1 MDAEEAALQAEL
13 AALEAQVV
21 PSATVSAAIPQAVP
35 VQKALQSGDTQKP
48 WYSPTQLAF
57 DVGAG
62 LAKASYGL
70 ADMFMLPFVGAAN
83 LAGANMP
90 YFGMS
95 EMGQRDIER
104 AAAITEVAPQ
114 TPLQDLVS
122 FVAPSPVSKA
132 SKLGQALAGGA
143 SFVGMKS
150 AEAIAPDSKYAGLVG
165 ALSGAALTGPA
176 VKGAFN
182 KIAPQLEEV
191 GLGLQ
196 RRALGITKADYKAA
210 KNAIIETVDGEFSTQ
225 LKQAADE
232 LIQNKTLG
240 TSLDPL
246 SMYDNLQTAK
256 NNAETAIQ
264 SVLKAKDLELGSTP
278 SPAFEKTLNYISKNV
293 AADEVDAYLKK
304 VIDLQDAIQREG
316 GGSLVYLNQQKKVI
330 GENWKNSPQSDP
342 GFWRTLYSD
351 MKTHIEKY
359 APEVKDLNK
368 EKQKLIIVE
377 PIITR
382 NFKASAGNYD
392 IGTIQRLLNTTG
404 GAGLAG
410 GAILGS
416 LAGNAGAGVAAAG
429 ALRALSTPGGQ
440 NIVGRG
446 LRGISSTASSL
457 ATALSDMRSPTEK
470 LLDLGYFA
478 SKTTPAQTQDAE
490 LAALEQQLQQLESET
505 SAPPNVAL
513 EPTQSP
519 LTGGSQ
525 ESKTETA
532 PLTATVKGTSV
543 SLPTGQSYAPP
554 SLVKAVIQAES
565 RGRPYAVS
573 KKGAGGLMQLMPQ
586 TAKAL
591 GINPADRFDPQT
603 NVEAGSRYLKQMLD
617 RFGSYE
623 LALAAYNFGP
633 TAVAKRLKAVEQDN
647 KKPTWNNIKHLV
659 PAETRAYV
667 ANVTKN
673 IG

>member
-1 MDAEEAALQAEL
+1 MDEEEKALRAEL
-13 AALEAQVV
+13 AALEGQIS
-21 PSATVSAAIPQAVP
+21 PSAMAPLAMTQVASVPKAA
-35 VQKALQSGDTQKP
+35 QSEDSKKP
-48 WYSPTQLAF
+48 WYSPVQLAF
-57 DVGAG
+57 DVGSG

-70 ADMFMLPFVGAAN
+70 ADIFMLPFVGAGN

-104 AAAITEVAPQ
+104 AAAAAQVAPQ

-143 SFVGMKS
+143 SFVGMKG

-165 ALSGAALTGPA
+165 ALSGAAFAGPA
-176 VKGAFN
+176 VKGAFE
-182 KIAPQLEEV
+182 KAAPKLEEV

-232 LIQNKTLG
+232 LIQKKTLG

-256 NNAETAIQ
+256 NNAENAIQ
-264 SVLKAKDLELGSTP
+264 TVLKAKDVELGSTP
-278 SPAFEKTLNYISKNV
+278 PPTFDKTLNYISKNV
-293 AADEVDAYLKK
+293 AADEVDNYLKK
-304 VIDLQDAIQREG
+304 VIELQDAIQREG
-316 GGSLVYLNQQKKVI
+316 GGSLVYLNQQKKVV
-330 GENWKNSPQSDP
+330 GESWKNSPQSDP

-377 PIITR
+377 PVIART
-382 NFKASAGNYD
+382 FKASAGDYD

-416 LAGNAGAGVAAAG
+416 LAGSAGAGVAAAG

-446 LRGISSTASSL
+446 LRGVSSTASSL
-457 ATALSDMRSPTEK
+457 ATALSDARTPAER

-478 SKTTPAQTQDAE
+478 SKTTPSQTQDAE

-505 SAPPNVAL
+505 GTTPNVAL
-513 EPTQSP
+513 EPNSSTS
-519 LTGGSQ
+519 TG
-525 ESKTETA
+525 ESKEAKMETV
-532 PLTATVKGTSV
+532 PLTATVKGTNV